1 MSDRDGSKRK
11 PNGVNA
17 ENRLALA
24 LRENLHRRKAQ
35 ARARAS
41 TAETAN
47 ESSNSTS
54 LGFELPENELDMKG

>member
-1 MSDRDGSKRK
+1 MSDRDGSKRN
-11 PNGVNA
+11 PNGVNV